1 MMVLQASKDND
12 RWTHL
17 NTRRKPLGPY
27 WPRALAVV
35 TRTGSFRLV
44 YQKPDGTWSIAK
56 VDLRS
61 LLSTGSLVTHAAIAP
76 TQGQPNA
83 CTNIRRLD

>member
-1 MMVLQASKDND
+1 MVLQASKDND
-12 RWTHL
+12 RWAHL

-27 WPRALAVV
+27 WPRALAMV

-44 YQKPDGTWSIAK
+44 YQKPDGTWSTAK

-83 CTNIRRLD
+83 CTNIQRLD